1 MTKEP
6 PNVTVATTA
15 STAVRTPPKAPT
27 VGQLLLNQK
36 DQIAAA
42 LPKHIDPDRMTRL
55 ALTELNKNP
64 DLKKC
69 DPVSFLGAL
78 IQCSQLGLEPGSGLG
93 HAYLI
98 PFSNKVTLIVGY
110 QGMIDLALR
119 SGKVDTIFAEIAF
132 EGDDF
137 RYWIEDGLQRIKHE
151 PIFNGARTP
160 DRAKVVYACA
170 RIKGVPIYAVMSAEE
185 IETIEQENR
194 KGKGM
199 SAVWQKHWLE
209 MAKKTV
215 IRRLYKILPKSVE
228 MADAYAYTAT
238 EHEGPNLRKLAEDAL
253 DLPPLPEGKTL
264 DDLVQTGETTAN

>member
-1 MTKEP
+1 MAAE
-6 PNVTVATTA
+6 NVPARPAPAKT
-15 STAVRTPPKAPT
+15 PT

-98 PFSNKVTLIVGY
+98 PFGGKVTLIVGY

-119 SGKVDTIFAEIAF
+119 SGKVDSIFAEIAF
-132 EGDDF
+132 EGDEF
-137 RYWIEDGLQRIKHE
+137 RYWVEDGLQHIKHE
-151 PIFNGARTP
+151 PVFSGLRTP
-160 DRAKVVYACA
+160 ERAKLAYACA
-170 RIKGVPIYAVMSAEE
+170 RIKGGGAVYAVMGAEE
-185 IETIEQENR
+185 IELIEQENR
-194 KGKGM
+194 KGKNM

-228 MADAYAYTAT
+228 MADVYSYTAS
-238 EHEGPNLRKLAEDAL
+238 EGGEGPNLRKLAEDAL
-253 DLPPLPEGKTL
+253 DLPPLPERKSL
-264 DDLVQTGETTAN
+264 DELITDAETVAN